1 MKMFFKKEK
10 PKMNAAK
17 PATKEK
23 THLNDYILDDKLY
36 NFTKEM
42 KEKLKDKDE
51 ITKLALQFEKL
62 VKIDEEQKRARQKS
76 NLIKKP

>member
-1 MKMFFKKEK
+1 MFFKKEK
-10 PKMNAAK
+10 PKINTAAK
-17 PATKEK
+17 PAAKEK

-76 NLIKKP
+76 KFD